1 MDRLL
6 LSQIDEEL
14 ASVEVAELCFLC
26 SDVLNRKRLEGIKD
40 AKELFVRLEE
50 KGLLENSSFLSQL
63 LHSIHRADLLN
74 MLEND
79 GGQVQE
85 TDASPFLSDYRL
97 MLYRIHEDLSTEN
110 LDKMKFLLKDKLAK
124 RHLDMN
130 STALDVFAEMEK
142 AGLISNKN
150 VNELHLLLL
159 EFDRELAK
167 IVEDYMKSLR
177 LSPTGHLREQ
187 RQAPRASSDQ
197 QRPRD
202 YRQSVQPSLSMCE
215 TEPCLRAE
223 TTYSDNTRQ
232 AALSDEEEYYILN
245 SRPRGLCV
253 IFNNENFKG
262 PKLSRRVGSHAD
274 NEALTSLFKR
284 FGFEVNTHND
294 LTAMEMTGT
303 LQTLIR
309 RDYSRE
315 DALVVCI
322 LTHGE
327 KGIVYGTDAKEM
339 KLEAIMQPFN
349 NRDMPTLK
357 GKPKLFFVQ
366 ACQEERSQ
374 EPVCP
379 GQSPEDDA
387 ESGTSEQFSEDACR
401 HEDPEDEVATV
412 EDVLGSDVLLGMATV
427 TNHKSYRHTVKGSL
441 YIQELCKQ
449 LQKAAES
456 PDNDDI
462 LTVLTRVNREVSNNH
477 LPPKRQ
483 MPEPKYTLTK
493 RLVLRFI

>member
-14 ASVEVAELCFLC
+14 ASAEVAELCFLC

-85 TDASPFLSDYRL
+85 TDANPFLSDYRL
-97 MLYRIHEDLSTEN
+97 MLYRIHEDLTTEN

-124 RHLDMN
+124 RHLETS

-142 AGLISNKN
+142 AGLISDKN
-150 VNELHLLLL
+150 VAELHSLLL
-159 EFDRELAK
+159 ESDRQLATT
-167 IVEDYMKSLR
+167 VEDYTNSLR
-177 LSPTGHLREQ
+177 LSATGRLREQ
-187 RQAPRASSDQ
+187 RQAPRASRDQ
-197 QRPRD
+197 QRPSD
-202 YRQSVQPSLSMCE
+202 NRQSVQPSLSMCE

-262 PKLSRRVGSHAD
+262 PKLSRRVGSHTD
-274 NEALTSLFKR
+274 NEALTSLFER
-284 FGFEVNTHND
+284 FGFKVETHDD
-294 LTAMEMTGT
+294 LTAKEMTGT
-303 LQTLIR
+303 LQTLIS
-309 RDYSRE
+309 RDYSKE

-322 LTHGE
+322 LSHGE
-327 KGIVYGTDAKEM
+327 KGIVYGTDEKEI
-339 KLEAIMQPFN
+339 KLEAIMQPFSN
-349 NRDMPTLK
+349 HFVPTLK

-366 ACQEERSQ
+366 TCQEGRSQ
-374 EPVCP
+374 EPVCL
-379 GQSPEDDA
+379 GQSPEDNP
-387 ESGTSEQFSEDACR
+387 ESRTSEHSFEDPC
-401 HEDPEDEVATV
+401 HPEDEVATAA
-412 EDVLGSDVLLGMATV
+412 DVVGSDVLLGMATV

-477 LPPKRQ
+477 LTPERQ